1 MNPKRLPPHYNGRSL
16 FKSLLLLKLS
26 FAIIFA
32 TSLQV
37 SAKGFSHTKLTINMQ
52 QTSVSKI
59 LEAIEKKTSYKF
71 VYLNNYFLSDYKVSV
86 NVKETAVE
94 TILLSVLGK
103 SGFTFKI
110 IDENT
115 IAIIKT
121 AKEER
126 ISVHG
131 KVTTEQGD
139 ALQGVTVSVD
149 EPNATVITNSKGEYN
164 ITADENATA
173 TFSFV
178 GYETQI
184 VPVNGRTQINI
195 SLKESIS
202 NLADVVVIGYGS
214 VKKTDLTGS
223 VASIS
228 AKDITRVPSTNLI
241 SAIEGEVS
249 GVNIIQATGDPGSIG
264 IIRIRGANSISP
276 GANDPLYVVDGLL
289 LSTLG
294 NNFSLNDV
302 QSMQVLKDA
311 SATAIYGSRGANG
324 VVIITTK
331 RGITGKTEFSYD
343 SYAGVQKII
352 KKLNFLNATE
362 YKKYYLEAKMNATVS
377 TAIDT
382 SITNSTANTDWLNEV
397 YRPALIQNHTI
408 SIRGGTSLLKYYTSV
423 NYFQQEG
430 VIRNTDFTRLSFR
443 FNSDLNLSD
452 RLQLSNNLLLSLS
465 DTHGVFGDE
474 SVSNGVAWARPTQ
487 PVLDANGNPT
497 FISVPFPR
505 TNPLSLVNDVV
516 NQNIGYRVVGNILLD
531 YKIFKGLF
539 FKINLGTE
547 DNIGVSNNYIPN
559 NLYESSYMGSGSRGY
574 GTSISWLNENTF
586 NYAVQ
591 LNKNNSINA
600 VAGVSF
606 QDTKA
611 DGLTGTSTG
620 YVINGFQYNNL
631 GAGSTQTVSSS
642 FSEYSLLSYLGRV
655 NYSYKDKWLLTA
667 SGRYDGSSKLAEGHK
682 YAFFPSGALAWRM
695 SQENFLKNSKTIS
708 ELKLRGSLGKT
719 GSQSVAPYSSFAQLS
734 TTSVYLNGTSPTI
747 GYVPSAVANQNL
759 TWETT
764 TQADIGVDLGLFNN
778 RIQFTGDVYRKH
790 TKGLLFSRLTPP
802 SSGYTTSTQN
812 IGEVE
817 NKGLELSVTSNN
829 LVGVFNWTTIF
840 NISFNR
846 AKVLDLGTNPSG
858 GKVTMIQT
866 DAGLSYFPLILG
878 QVPFSAYGYL
888 VDHRDLTTGQYFFKD
903 LNKDSVVDSKDQT
916 VFANFQPKY
925 IFGFTNDFT
934 YKNFDLSIFIQGS
947 QGNKVFSS
955 AYQAML
961 TLNGQN
967 NILKSVYDG
976 IGTKY
981 PIPNADNITYPPLN
995 NSLIF
1000 DGSYIRFKTI
1010 TLGYSLPVSL
1020 LKKTHLQGIRIYVS
1034 GTNLIT
1040 IDHYPW
1046 YDPEVSAGTD
1056 VLTGWDNGG
1065 YANNKSIIGGIKVN
1079 F

>member
-1 MNPKRLPPHYNGRSL
+1 MNPKRLPPHYKGRPL
-16 FKSLLLLKLS
+16 FKSLLLMKLS

-71 VYLNNYFLSDYKVSV
+71 VYLNSYFLNDYKVSV
-86 NVKETAVE
+86 NVKETAVDI
-94 TILLSVLGK
+94 ILLSILGK

-121 AKEER
+121 AKEGR
-126 ISVHG
+126 ISIHG

-139 ALQGVTVSVD
+139 ALEGVTVSVD
-149 EPNATVITNSKGEYN
+149 EPNATVTTNSKGEYN

-184 VPVNGRTQINI
+184 VPVKGRTQINI
-195 SLKESIS
+195 SLKKTIS

-223 VASIS
+223 VASIN
-228 AKDITRVPSTNLI
+228 AKDITRVPSSNLI
-241 SAIEGEVS
+241 SAIEGQVS
-249 GVNIIQATGDPGSIG
+249 GVNVIQATGDPGSIG

-302 QSMQVLKDA
+302 QSIQVLKDA

-331 RGITGKTEFSYD
+331 RGITGKAEFSYD
-343 SYAGVQKII
+343 SYVGVQKII
-352 KKLNFLNATE
+352 KKLNFLNATD
-362 YKKYYLEAKMNATVS
+362 YKKYYLQAKMNATVS

-397 YRPALIQNHTI
+397 YRSALIQNHTI
-408 SIRGGTSLLKYYTSV
+408 SIRGGTTQFKYYSSV

-430 VIRNTDFTRLSFR
+430 VIRNTDFSRLSFR
-443 FNSDLNLSD
+443 FNSDMNFSE
-452 RLQLSNNLLLSLS
+452 RLQLSNSLLLSLS
-465 DTHGVFGDE
+465 NTHGVYGDE
-474 SVSNGVAWARPTQ
+474 TVSNGVAWARPTQ

-497 FISVPFPR
+497 FIQVPFPR
-505 TNPLSLVNDVV
+505 SNPLTLVNDVV
-516 NQNIGYRVVGNILLD
+516 NQNIGYRVVGNLWLN
-531 YKIFKGLF
+531 YKILNGLF

-559 NLYESSYMGSGSRGY
+559 NLYESSFKGSATRGY
-574 GTSISWLNENTF
+574 GTSLSWLNENTF
-586 NYAVQ
+586 NYAAQ
-591 LNKNNSINA
+591 LDKNNSINA
-600 VAGVSF
+600 VAGVTF
-606 QDTKA
+606 QDTKT
-611 DGLTGTSTG
+611 DGLRGASTG
-620 YVINGFQYNNL
+620 YIINGFQYNNL
-631 GAGSTQTVSSS
+631 SAGSTQTVSSS
-642 FSEYSLLSYLGRV
+642 FSEYSLLSYLGRL
-655 NYSYKDKWLLTA
+655 NYSYKDKWLLTV
-667 SGRYDGSSKLAEGHK
+667 SGRYDGSSRLAEGHK
-682 YAFFPSGALAWRM
+682 YSFFPSGALAWKM

-719 GSQSVAPYSSFAQLS
+719 GSQTVAPYSSFAQLS
-734 TTSVYLNGTSPTI
+734 TTSVYLSGTSPTI
-747 GYVPSAVANQNL
+747 GYVPSAVANPDL
-759 TWETT
+759 AWETT
-764 TQADIGVDLGLFNN
+764 TQADIGIDLGLFNN
-778 RIQFTGDVYRKH
+778 RIQFTADVYRKD

-802 SSGYTTSTQN
+802 TSGYTVSTQN

-858 GKVTMIQT
+858 GQVTLIQT
-866 DAGLSYFPLILG
+866 DAGLSYFPLIKG
-878 QVPFSAYGYL
+878 EVPFSAYGYL
-888 VDHRDLTTGQYFFKD
+888 VDHRDLKTGKYIYKD
-903 LNKDSVVDSKDQT
+903 LNNDGVIDSKDQT
-916 VFANFQPKY
+916 VLGNFQPKF
-925 IFGFTNDFT
+925 IFGFTNDII

-955 AYQAML
+955 AYQFML

-981 PIPNADNITYPPLN
+981 PIPNADNGYPNLN
-995 NSLIF
+995 NSLLF

-1010 TLGYSLPVSL
+1010 TLGYSLPVSI

-1040 IDHYPW
+1040 IDNYPW